1 MKVLKVALTGGIATG
16 KSVISEYLKKKGCY
30 VCHSDLLAHELME
43 PGNFAWEKIVEHFG
57 KSIILADG
65 KIDRKKLGDIVF
77 NSEEE
82 RKFLN
87 NLMHPLV
94 LERKKKIVEELERT
108 EKGKIFVSEAALT
121 IEAGFHS
128 FYHRVIVAHAPLE
141 IRLKRL
147 MERDGIG
154 PELALKKINSQLP
167 NEEKLKYAHYII
179 DTSGKIKE
187 TLKWTKRVFK
197 RLLEDWEKLNNEEL

>member
-57 KSIILADG
+57 KSIILPDG
-65 KIDRKKLGDIVF
+65 RIDRKKLGEIVF
-77 NSEEE
+77 NSEDE
-82 RKFLN
+82 RRFLN
-87 NLMHPLV
+87 NLIHPLV
-94 LERKKKIVEELERT
+94 LERKKKIIDELERT
-108 EKGKIFVSEAALT
+108 GKTKIFVSEAALT
-121 IEAGFHS
+121 IEAGFQG
-128 FYHRVIVAHAPLE
+128 FYHRIIVAHAPLE

-147 MERDGIG
+147 MERDGIEE
-154 PELALKKINSQLP
+154 ELALKKIKSQLP

-187 TLKWTKRVFK
+187 TIKWTKRVLK
-197 RLLEDWEKLNNEEL
+197 ALLRDWKKLNKGGL